1 MQNCRSITRKSASN
15 LAMAFI
21 LLPREKRDSMA
32 ALYAFCRKVDDVADD
47 ESVPLE
53 ERRRLLAE
61 WRADIR
67 RACDGAEPVQPVN
80 KELQPVINRYKLPFN
95 YFDELIRGVEMD
107 LDIKRYQTFD
117 DLEQYCY
124 RVASVVGLL
133 SIEIFGYRDTACRD
147 YAIYLGKALQLT
159 NILRDVGGDAA
170 CGRIYIPLQLLEQC
184 GVTQEEILQGKHSE
198 RFVQAA
204 LQVAGRATGFF
215 RMARQTLPPSE
226 RRAMAAAELMG
237 TVYWHLLQK
246 LKRQNFPVLG
256 PKRMRLGR
264 CHKLWL
270 IGVAWWRLATGGQQ
284 GYGTD

>member
-204 LQVAGRATGFF
+204 LQVARRATGFF

>member
-80 KELQPVINRYKLPFN
+80 KELQPVINRYKLPFT

-215 RMARQTLPPSE
+215 QMARQTLPPSE

-256 PKRMRLGR
+256 SKRMRLGR